1 MNQVNDAGCYIT
13 LEVPGKIRISERG
26 AKDERDHWTSKI
38 LVELDDT
45 INLRLSFSNGKLGL
59 GLDAYHIKNN
69 ETGRVFHADL
79 QCKLA
84 GDQLEKIRQFID
96 LCCDYQTLLT
106 ADPDEEE

>member
-1 MNQVNDAGCYIT
+1 MNKVTDAGCYIT
-13 LEVPGKIRISERG
+13 LEVPGEIKVHERG

-69 ETGRVFHADL
+69 ETGRVFHTDL
-79 QCKLA
+79 DCKLE
-84 GDQLEKIRQFID
+84 GDKLEKIRRFID
-96 LCCDYQTLLT
+96 LCSDHQTLLT
-106 ADPDEEE
+106 ADRDEEE